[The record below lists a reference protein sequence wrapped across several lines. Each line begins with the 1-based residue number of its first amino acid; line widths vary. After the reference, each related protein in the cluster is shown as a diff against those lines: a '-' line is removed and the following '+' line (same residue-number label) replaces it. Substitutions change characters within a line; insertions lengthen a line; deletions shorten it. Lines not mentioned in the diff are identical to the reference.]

1 MRYSILGFNQEKLMQ
16 VQTAELKLNMQDV
29 LIMNYIQMALAQP
42 SMIKIMEEGQPY
54 VWLNHSKIL
63 EDLPILNIKE
73 NMLSKHLSKLI
84 KLNLIASKTIASEY
98 GKGSRTY
105 YTITELLESLQFC
118 DNYDTTASKKLQVET
133 ATTSNKLQVEDTTT
147 SNKLQVEPLPQVIN
161 YRSYNKLNKDNKL
174 DKDKKLNIFNFG
186 QPKSKSQ
193 NLYSKCLSH
202 IYAFSSNL
210 EVQKNLKDFL
220 DSLNEMK
227 KLRGE
232 KQFVG
237 ILNKLNNL
245 SLQPKEQ
252 IAIIQYSLEHGY
264 ATFYDCKKSNNYYSK
279 GRTGNAVID
288 LENLDPTQMRR
299 ATEEEKRQFQEDIK
313 NGKAEKF

>member
-16 VQTAELKLNMQDV
+16 LQTDELKLNMQDV
-29 LIMNYIQMALAQP
+29 LIMNYIQTALAQP

-84 KLNLIASKTIASEY
+84 KLNLITSKTIASKY

-118 DNYDTTASKKLQVET
+118 NNYNDTTSKKLQVEDS
-133 ATTSNKLQVEDTTT
+133 TTCNKLQVEDTTT
-147 SNKLQVEPLPQVIN
+147 SKKLQVEPLPQVIN

-186 QPKSKSQ
+186 QPKSKSE

-220 DSLNEMK
+220 DSLTEMK

-237 ILNKLNNL
+237 ILNKLSSL
-245 SLQPKEQ
+245 SSQPKEQ

-264 ATFYDCKKSNNYYSK
+264 ATFYDCKKSNYYSK
-279 GRTGNAVID
+279 VRTGNAVID